1 MGLFDRFKYQQVRS
15 LENPY
20 IPVSADNF
28 LHILVYEDT
37 TATSGATVNVETA
50 PSVPAIWASF
60 DPKRTTLIKLA
71 LTGNLLI
78 NCINDLDFKFVKKYG
93 Y

>member
-50 PSVPAIWASF
+50 PNIPAIWASF
-60 DPKRTTLIKLA
+60 DPMRTLLITLA
-71 LTGNLLI
+71 LIATLGT
-78 NCINDLDFKFVKKYG
+78 
-93 Y
+93 

>member
-1 MGLFDRFKYQQVRS
+1 
-15 LENPY
+15 
-20 IPVSADNF
+20 
-28 LHILVYEDT
+28 
-37 TATSGATVNVETA
+37 TA